1 MSRLKKI
8 VLCLSLGLM
17 FMKEAAYAV
26 CLDGETLSVVLEQRV
41 TQKLSMS
48 EHIDSDIRR
57 TTYFNGKGESFKHE
71 KGVFKAM
78 QVSNDAQISWKDEPL
93 EVKEWRKEDAVYV
106 WKVGFSNHT
115 KRRSHSGFAKPT
127 TETPLSLDKA
137 LPVDSV
143 LILGQPRPCTKSTSN
158 LGWTVCSVKIFGN
171 SHAIFSEHKLSESAW
186 HKEQPILLQE
196 KCIANETFIP
206 PDLNW

>member
-1 MSRLKKI
+1 MMLVKREVLPLLPI
-8 VLCLSLGLM
+8 LLCLADYTWAGC
-17 FMKEAAYAV
+17 K
-26 CLDGETLSVVLEQRV
+26 DNETLGVVLEQRV

-48 EHIDSDIRR
+48 EHIDSDIKR

-78 QVSNDAQISWKDEPL
+78 QVSDDAQVSWKDEPL

-106 WKVGFSNHT
+106 WKVGLNNYK

-127 TETPLSLDKA
+127 TDIPLSLDKA

-143 LILGQPRPCTKSTSN
+143 LILGQPRPCIKSTSN

-171 SHAIFSEHKLSESAW
+171 SHAIFSEHKLSEHAW
-186 HKEQPILLQE
+186 HKEQPTLLQE
-196 KCIANETFIP
+196 KCIRNDLFAT
-206 PDLNW
+206 PDLN